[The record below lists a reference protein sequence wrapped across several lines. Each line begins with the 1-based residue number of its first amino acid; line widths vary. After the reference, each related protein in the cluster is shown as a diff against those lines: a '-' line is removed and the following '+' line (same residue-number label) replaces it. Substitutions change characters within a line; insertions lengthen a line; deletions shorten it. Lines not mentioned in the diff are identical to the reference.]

1 MSGRPAVRV
10 LLADDHPV
18 YRDGLARALRRRAEL
33 EIVAEAADGREALD
47 AIRRLDPDVAVLDLQ
62 LPVLD
67 GMAVLDAI
75 QREQRR
81 TRSVVLSAYDDS
93 SRVYRSI
100 ASGARAYFTKT
111 SPASAIGDAVVAV
124 ARGESLFPPEI
135 HAGLASEIRM
145 RRDLADR
152 PLLSPRELDVL
163 RLAADGQTTADI
175 GAQLH
180 LSTAT
185 VKSHLRHVYEKLD
198 VTDRAAAVA
207 QALRRGLLD

>member
-1 MSGRPAVRV
+1 MSGDPAVRV

-18 YRDGLARALRRRAEL
+18 FRDGLARALRRRPEL
-33 EIVAEAADGREALD
+33 EVVAEAADGREALD
-47 AIRRLDPDVAVLDLQ
+47 AIRRLDPDVAVIDLR

-67 GMAVLDAI
+67 GMAVLDTI

-93 SRVYRSI
+93 GRVYRSI
-100 ASGARAYFTKT
+100 ASGARAYLTKT
-111 SPASAIGDAVVAV
+111 APAGAIADAVVAV
-124 ARGESLFPPEI
+124 ARGESVFPPEI

-145 RRDLADR
+145 RRDVADR
-152 PLLSPRELDVL
+152 PLLSSRELDVL
-163 RLAADGQTTADI
+163 RLAADGQTTAEI
-175 GAQLH
+175 GAELH
-180 LSTAT
+180 LSSAT

-207 QALRRGLLD
+207 QALRRGLLE

>member
-1 MSGRPAVRV
+1 VSGSESVRV

-18 YRDGLARALRRRAEL
+18 FRDGLARTLRGAGL
-33 EIVAEAADGREALD
+33 DVVAEAADGREALD

-81 TRSVVLSAYDDS
+81 TRTVVLSAYDDS
-93 SRVYRSI
+93 ARVYRSI
-100 ASGARAYFTKT
+100 AAGARAYLTKT
-111 SPASAIGDAVVAV
+111 APAGAIEDAVVAV
-124 ARGESLFPPEI
+124 ARGESVFPPEI
-135 HAGLASEIRM
+135 HAGLAREIRA
-145 RRDLADR
+145 RRELADR
-152 PLLSPRELDVL
+152 PLLSARELDVL
-163 RLAADGQTTADI
+163 RLAADGLTTADI

-185 VKSHLRHVYEKLD
+185 VKSHLARAYEKLD

-207 QALRRGLLD
+207 QALRRGLLE

>member
-1 MSGRPAVRV
+1 MSGDPAVRV

-18 YRDGLARALRRRAEL
+18 FRDGLARALRGRAEL
-33 EIVAEAADGREALD
+33 EIVAEATDGREALD
-47 AIRRLDPDVAVLDLQ
+47 AVRLLDPDVAVLDLQ

-100 ASGARAYFTKT
+100 ASGARAYLTKT
-111 SPASAIGDAVVAV
+111 APASAIADAVIAV
-124 ARGESLFPPEI
+124 ARGESIFPPEI

-145 RRDLADR
+145 RRDLVDR

-163 RLAADGQTTADI
+163 RLAADGLTTADI
-175 GAQLH
+175 GAELH

-185 VKSHLRHVYEKLD
+185 VKSHLGRTYEKLD

>member
-1 MSGRPAVRV
+1 MTVRV

-18 YRDGLARALRRRAEL
+18 FRDGLVRALRRRAEL
-33 EIVAEAADGREALD
+33 EVVAEAADGREALD
-47 AIRRLDPDVAVLDLQ
+47 AIRRLDPDVAVLDLR

-67 GMAVLDAI
+67 GIAVLDAI

-93 SRVYRSI
+93 GRVYRSI
-100 ASGARAYFTKT
+100 ASGARAYLTKT
-111 SPASAIGDAVVAV
+111 ASAGAIADAVVAV
-124 ARGESLFPPEI
+124 ARGESVFPPEI

-145 RRDLADR
+145 RRELADR

-163 RLAADGQTTADI
+163 RLAADGQTTAEI

>member
-1 MSGRPAVRV
+1 MSTPVRV

-18 YRDGLARALRRRAEL
+18 YRDGLARALRQRAEL
-33 EIVAEAADGREALD
+33 EIVAEAANGSEALD
-47 AIRRLDPDVAVLDLQ
+47 AVRRLDPDVVVLDLQ
-62 LPVLD
+62 LPELD

-75 QREQRR
+75 QREHRR
-81 TRSVVLSAYDDS
+81 TRGVVLSAYDDS
-93 SRVYRSI
+93 GRVYRSI
-100 ASGARAYFTKT
+100 ASGARAYLTKT
-111 SPASAIGDAVVAV
+111 APASAIGDAVLAV
-124 ARGESLFPPEI
+124 ARGESVFPPEI
-135 HAGLASEIRM
+135 QAGLASEIRM

-152 PLLSPRELDVL
+152 PLLSARELDVL

-185 VKSHLRHVYEKLD
+185 VKSHLRHVYEKLE
-198 VTDRAAAVA
+198 VSDRAAAVA